1 MCLISEEYVPCLH
14 LTCRELWEG
23 RFLGYILGMQE
34 SNIEDIL
41 NKRGMFKSHWE
52 IQEKCLLDSVL
63 YLPNLKF
70 HPLPHLIGLNTMYV
84 LQIMQLLLIQR
95 NFCFPLSPKVTNK
108 HFYS

>member
-1 MCLISEEYVPCLH
+1 MCLISEEYVPCLR

-70 HPLPHLIGLNTMYV
+70 HPPPSYRLEHHVCTPNNAATTYTKKR
-84 LQIMQLLLIQR
+84 LLSFVSKG
-95 NFCFPLSPKVTNK
+95 N
-108 HFYS
+108 